1 MIKKSQFIGVVLL
14 IFFIRVLIAIYL
26 PLGNDEVYYLLYAR
40 FPSYHYYDHPLLVGW
55 FLKIFSFDL
64 LWENNLG
71 YRLFAIVLSIP
82 TVFLIYKSMMVISN
96 QRAAQIAVLLFLSSL
111 YNFVIA
117 GVFVMP
123 DAPMLF
129 FWTLSLYLAIL
140 TFFDR
145 NKIGQVEEKYF
156 IPLCFALGLTCLSKF
171 HGIFL
176 IFGILGFIFFYRRSF
191 LKSWTFW
198 EGIVILMLFSFPIFY
213 WNYNNDWVQFDFYS
227 NRVPEKLNLKLSGIG
242 KELIGQIAYS
252 NPFVFFFIV
261 TFGIV
266 KFRSIKRINT
276 KAFLLWTSLPFILV
290 VLFISLFKETLPHW
304 SGPSYVSLIMLASLV
319 ADGLANQSQIIS
331 WIRSSLFFTIVIS
344 ILGFTVINF
353 YPGTLGNKK
362 DSDKYG
368 SGDFTLDMYG
378 WSEIGKIMKDKIEE
392 HHFGHLNIV
401 SDNWFPAA
409 HIDQYICRP
418 AKIPLFVLGEITQTH
433 HYHWVN
439 QARGGWKS
447 ADSALTIVPSNYYK
461 DPSIS
466 FKNYYFKVDKL
477 DLIPQY
483 RNGELVRYFHLYLL
497 SGVVKK

>member
-1 MIKKSQFIGVVLL
+1 MIKQSSFIGIVLL
-14 IFFIRVLIAIYL
+14 VFILRVLIAIYL

-55 FLKIFSFDL
+55 FIKIFSFNL
-64 LWENNLG
+64 FWENNLG

-82 TVFLIYKSMMVISN
+82 TVIFIYKSMMVISN
-96 QRAAQIAVLLFLSSL
+96 QRAAQLAVLLFLSSI

-117 GVFVMP
+117 GIFVMP

-129 FWTLSLYLAIL
+129 FWTLSIYLAIL

-145 NKIGQVEEKYF
+145 HKTGQVEEHFF

-176 IFGILGFIFFYRRSF
+176 IFGIIGFIFFYRRSF

-198 EGIVILMLFSFPIFY
+198 EGIVILILFSFPIIY
-213 WNYNNDWVQFDFYS
+213 WNYNNNWVQFDFYS
-227 NRVPEKLNLKLSGIG
+227 NRVPEALNFKFSGIG
-242 KELIGQIAYS
+242 KELVGQIAYT
-252 NPFVFFFIV
+252 NPVVYFFII
-261 TFGIV
+261 TFAIF
-266 KFRSIKRINT
+266 KFRRIKRINT
-276 KAFLLWTSLPFILV
+276 KAFLLWTSLPFIFAV
-290 VLFISLFKETLPHW
+290 FFVAVFKETLPHW
-304 SGPSYVSLIMLASLV
+304 SGPSYVSLIMLSSLV
-319 ADGLANQSQIIS
+319 ADGVAPQWKLIS
-331 WIRSSLFFTIVIS
+331 WIRLSLFSVVIIS
-344 ILGFTVINF
+344 ILGLTLINF

-378 WSEIGKIMKDKIEE
+378 WNTIGNKITDKINER
-392 HHFGHLNIV
+392 HLDHLVMV

-409 HIDQYICRP
+409 HIDQYICRE
-418 AKIPLFVLGEITQTH
+418 AKIPFFVLGEITSTH
-433 HYHWVN
+433 HYNWVN
-439 QARGGWKS
+439 QTRGGWKS
-447 ADSALTIVPSNYYK
+447 ADSALTIVPSNYFR
-461 DPSIS
+461 DPAIS
-466 FKNYYFKVDKL
+466 FKNYYSKVEKI